1 MPGSIIATQL
11 ALTGFQYYAT
21 AFAINMVAST
31 IIAKAFAPSMP
42 GSSADQTATPG
53 NTAQLP
59 PNGANK
65 VPVIYGTAY
74 TGGIVTD
81 LSITSDNQKLY
92 YVLTLAEVTNS
103 NSGQTPD
110 TYTFGN
116 VYWGGKRCVFDGTD
130 QYKVVGLYD
139 ESNGTT
145 DTTVAGKLNIYLFRN
160 GSSSGVNTS
169 QTAIQIMNSAGLVYT
184 WNTAKLM
191 SNVAF
196 AIVEITYSVSA
207 NLTGIQQTRFQ
218 LTNSR
223 YKPGDC
229 ISDYL
234 INDRYGAAIPS
245 ANIDSTSLTALN
257 TYCDGSLTYT
267 TYSGGTSTLT
277 RFRFDGVVQTDAT
290 IMSNLQIMAACC
302 DCLIRYNEITGKW
315 GVVVQSPTYSVA
327 MALDDTN
334 MVSAIQ
340 ITPIDL
346 SSTFNVAEVKFTDGT
361 QKDSFSSAT
370 FDLADVNPSLLYPNE
385 PVNKQTINLNLI
397 NNDVRAQYLA
407 NRFLESV
414 REDLQIKVDVNY
426 SGIQLEAGD
435 IVSVTNANYGWT
447 AKLFRIGQVVEK
459 YGDNGSLT
467 ASLTLMEFNASVY
480 DDVNVTQFTPAPNTG
495 IGSPLGFGTI
505 PAPVV
510 VSQQPNA
517 AVPSFGVQVTAPPN
531 GVVQYAEI
539 YYSAYA
545 TPTDAQRIFAG
556 TTPVNPGGN
565 PYTPSAVMAIVTLSD
580 IPQGDW
586 YFSVK
591 MVNAVGTSVFSAS
604 SSVFQW
610 RPTTFQFTNR
620 YIVLAYADSITGT
633 GITDNPRG
641 KSYYGLWNVDTS
653 PAYSSNPANYTWYLA
668 QPTFGTNIYLAFCNR
683 SNRKFSFA
691 TDYAALAAG
700 TGAFVP
706 TTATLYD
713 STIWSA
719 LPDGT
724 NVIDLDARTGQ
735 LLSTGTT
742 QTGSGAGELSIIN
755 SPDGRVVAQLA
766 TLLDFGTGVV
776 TKTAAVATLTI
787 DKYGRVLGFQ
797 SPDSFNYTLDEYVAT
812 SGQTAFT
819 PTARSAAYIAGQCLV
834 FRNGCLLDESEYTD
848 TTSTVTLGTGAILN
862 DRISIISMSAVS
874 NSTNYSSTQLVV
886 SSVASNVVTYSATYL
901 PNQEINAGDVMTFTN
916 TGTPTQYTVSSVN
929 YTTRQITFS
938 TTVSGVSG
946 GEIIYQYRA
955 ASGAYRPI
963 SRWTTTLTNQANY
976 TPTEWAFASGS
987 EKLFLNGTAVN
998 DQDYDLTGT
1007 LSFIQNITG
1016 LVTVIQF
1023 APNILTTPIGASA
1036 SVATNTI
1043 VSQTTYNFS
1052 FDANAFE
1059 LYFNGPLL
1067 DRGSDYTTGSG
1078 AYTLGITP
1086 TTSATTMQQV
1096 SYQRTGAA

>member
-1 MPGSIIATQL
+1 MPGTIIATEL

-42 GSSADQTATPG
+42 GYSADQTANPG
-53 NTAQLP
+53 NNAQLP
-59 PNGANK
+59 PNGSNK

-74 TGGIVTD
+74 TGGIITD

-116 VYWGGKRCVFDGTD
+116 VYWGGKRCVFDPTD
-130 QYKVVGLYD
+130 QYKVVGLLD
-139 ESNGTT
+139 ESTGVT
-145 DTTVAGKLNIYLFRN
+145 DTTVAGRLNIYLFNN
-160 GSSSGVNTS
+160 GSYSGVNTA
-169 QTAIQIMNSAGLVYT
+169 QTAIQIMNSAGLVYA
-184 WNTAKLM
+184 WNTSKTM
-191 SNVAF
+191 TNVAF
-196 AIVEITYSVSA
+196 AIIEITYSVSA

-234 INDRYGAAIPS
+234 LNDRYGAAIPS
-245 ANIDSTSLTALN
+245 ANIDATSLTDLN
-257 TYCDGSLTYT
+257 TYCNGNMTYT
-267 TYSGGTSTLT
+267 TYTGGTSTLT
-277 RFRFDGVVQTDAT
+277 RFRFDGILQTDQT
-290 IMSNLQIMAACC
+290 IMSNLQLMAACC

-327 MALDDTN
+327 MAIDDSN

-340 ITPIDL
+340 VTPIDL

-397 NNDVRAQYLA
+397 NSDVRAQYLA

-414 REDLQIKVDVNY
+414 REDLQIKVDINY

-435 IVSVTNANYGWT
+435 IVTVTNSNYGWS
-447 AKLFRIGQVVEK
+447 AKLFRISQVTEK
-459 YGDNGSLT
+459 YGDDGSMT
-467 ASLTLMEFNASVY
+467 ASLTLMEYNATVY
-480 DDVNVTQFTPAPNTG
+480 DDVNVTQFTPAPNSG

-505 PAPVV
+505 SVPIV

-517 AVPSFGVQVTAPPN
+517 AIPSFGVQVTAPPN
-531 GVVQYAEI
+531 GIVQYAEI
-539 YYSAYA
+539 YYSAYSS
-545 TPTDAQRIFAG
+545 PTDAQRIFAG

-565 PYTPSAVMAIVTLSD
+565 PYTPNVVMAVVTLSD

-591 MVNAVGTSVFSAS
+591 MVNAIGTSGFSAS
-604 SSVFQW
+604 SSVLQW

-620 YIVLAYADSITGT
+620 YVVLAYADSITGT
-633 GITDNPRG
+633 GITNDPRN
-641 KSYYGLWNVDTS
+641 KSYYGLWNVDSS

-668 QPTFGTNIYLAFCNR
+668 QPTFGTSIYLAYCNR

-706 TTATLYD
+706 TTATQFD

-742 QTGSGAGELSIIN
+742 QTGSGAGELNIIN

-766 TLLDFGTGVV
+766 TLLDFGSGVI
-776 TKTAAVATLTI
+776 TKTSSVATLTI

-797 SPDSFNYTLDEYVAT
+797 SPDDFNYTLDEFVAT
-812 SGQTAFT
+812 SGQTVFT
-819 PTARSAAYIAGQCLV
+819 PTTRSAYYFAGQCLV
-834 FRNGCLLDESEYTD
+834 YQNGCLLDESEYTD
-848 TTSTVTLGTGAILN
+848 TTTTVTLGTGAVLN

-874 NSTNYSSTQLVV
+874 TSVNYSSTQLVV
-886 SSVASNVVTYSATYL
+886 SSVSTNVVTYSATYL
-901 PNQEINAGDVMTFTN
+901 PNQEINAGDVMTFAN

-929 YTTRQITFS
+929 YSTRQITF
-938 TTVSGVSG
+938 TATVTGVTAG
-946 GEIIYQYRA
+946 AIIYQYRA
-955 ASGAYRPI
+955 ANSAYRPI
-963 SRWTTTLTNQANY
+963 SRWTANLSNQAIY
-976 TPTEWAFASGS
+976 SPTEWAFASGS
-987 EKLFLNGTAVN
+987 EKLFLNGLAVN
-998 DQDYDLTGT
+998 DQDYDLTT
-1007 LSFIQNITG
+1007 DLSFIQNVSG
-1016 LVTVIQF
+1016 LLTVIQF
-1023 APNILTTPIGASA
+1023 APNILTTPIGAPA
-1036 SVATNTI
+1036 SVAINTI
-1043 VSQTTYNFS
+1043 VGQTTYSFS
-1052 FDANAFE
+1052 FDQNAFE

-1067 DRGSDYTTGSG
+1067 DRVSDYTVASGS
-1078 AYTLGITP
+1078 YTLSITP
-1086 TTSATTMQQV
+1086 DTSLTTMQQV
-1096 SYQRTGAA
+1096 TYQRNGVA

>member
-1 MPGSIIATQL
+1 MPGTIIATEL
-11 ALTGFQYYAT
+11 ALAGFQYYAT

-42 GSSADQTATPG
+42 GYSADQTANPG

-59 PNGANK
+59 PNGSNK

-74 TGGIVTD
+74 TGGIITD

-103 NSGQTPD
+103 NIGQTPD

-116 VYWGGKRCVFDGTD
+116 VYWGGKRCIFDSTD
-130 QYKVVGLYD
+130 QYKVIGLLD
-139 ESNGTT
+139 ESTGVT
-145 DTTVAGKLNIYLFRN
+145 DTTVAGKLNIYLYSN
-160 GSSSGVNTS
+160 GSYSGVNTS
-169 QTAIQIMNSAGLVYT
+169 QTAIQIMNSSGLVYT
-184 WNTAKLM
+184 WNGNKLM
-191 SNVAF
+191 TNVAF

-234 INDRYGAAIPS
+234 VNERYGASIPA
-245 ANIDSTSLTALN
+245 ANIDTTSLTALN
-257 TYCDGSLTYT
+257 TYCNGNMTYT
-267 TYSGGTSTLT
+267 TYTGGTSTLT

-327 MALDDTN
+327 MAIDDSN

-346 SSTFNVAEVKFTDGT
+346 SNTFNVAEVKFTDGT

-385 PVNKQTINLNLI
+385 PVNKQTINLNLV

-435 IVSVTNANYGWT
+435 IVTVTNANYGWV

-467 ASLTLMEFNASVY
+467 ASLTLMEYNASVY

-505 PAPVV
+505 PVPVV

-517 AVPSFGVQVTAPPN
+517 AIPSFGIQVTAPPN
-531 GVVQYAEI
+531 GIVQYAEI

-565 PYTPSAVMAIVTLSD
+565 PYTPNAVMATVTLTD

-591 MVNAVGTSVFSAS
+591 MVNAIGTSVFSAS
-604 SSVFQW
+604 SSVFKW
-610 RPTTFQFTNR
+610 RPTTFQFTGR
-620 YIVLAYADSITGT
+620 YVVLAYADSITGT
-633 GITDNPRG
+633 GITNNPRN

-653 PAYSSNPANYTWYLA
+653 PVYSSDPTNYTWYLA
-668 QPTFGTNIYLAFCNR
+668 QPTFGTAIYLAFCNR

-713 STIWSA
+713 SSIWSA

-735 LLSTGTT
+735 LLTTGTT
-742 QTGSGAGELSIIN
+742 QTGSGAGELNIIN

-766 TLLDFGTGVV
+766 TLLDFGSGVT
-776 TKTAAVATLTI
+776 TKTASVATLTI

-797 SPDSFNYTLDEYVAT
+797 SPDDFGYTLDEFTAT
-812 SGQTAFT
+812 SGQTVFT
-819 PTARSAAYIAGQCLV
+819 PSARSAAYIAGQCLV

-848 TTSTVTLGTGAILN
+848 TTSTVTLGTAAILN
-862 DRISIISMSAVS
+862 DRISIISMSAIS
-874 NSTNYSSTQLVV
+874 NSTNYSSTQMVV
-886 SSVASNVVTYSATYL
+886 SSVATNVVTYSATYL
-901 PNQEINAGDVMTFTN
+901 PTQEINAGDVMTFTN

-938 TTVSGVSG
+938 TTVTSVSAG
-946 GEIIYQYRA
+946 AIIYQYRA
-955 ASGAYRPI
+955 ASSAYRPI
-963 SRWTTTLTNQANY
+963 SRWTTTLTNQSNY
-976 TPTEWAFASGS
+976 TPTEWSFASGA

-998 DQDYDLTGT
+998 DLDYDLTTT
-1007 LSFIQNITG
+1007 LSFIQNVSG
-1016 LVTVIQF
+1016 LLTVIQF

-1043 VSQTTYNFS
+1043 VGQTTYNFS
-1052 FDANAFE
+1052 FDQNAFE

-1086 TTSATTMQQV
+1086 TTGSTTMQQI